1 MQTVISVITV
11 SCYGTTPLQ
20 GIVCR
25 KREDNH
31 VGRVWAWLLQSD
43 TELEGACGKEQDKY
57 GFFGEAGGFGRY
69 SLVWMVRG
77 KLFIFTML
85 IIVSC
90 LR

>member
-1 MQTVISVITV
+1 MVA
-11 SCYGTTPLQ
+11 P
-20 GIVCR
+20 
-25 KREDNH
+25 
-31 VGRVWAWLLQSD
+31 SD
-43 TELEGACGKEQDKY
+43 TELEGACGKEQDKC

-69 SLVWMVRG
+69 SLVWMVGG